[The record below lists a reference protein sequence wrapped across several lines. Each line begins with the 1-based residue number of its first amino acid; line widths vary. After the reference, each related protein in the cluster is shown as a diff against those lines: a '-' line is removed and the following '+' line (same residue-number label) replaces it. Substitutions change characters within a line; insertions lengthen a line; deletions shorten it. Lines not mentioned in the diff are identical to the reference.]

1 MKPLALREW
10 RYPRT
15 YRTVFAK
22 RPGFIYQADVMV
34 LKPLWNHI
42 FHDFDI
48 YTKYRPKDFALV
60 CIDVFSR
67 YVWAVA
73 MDKENL
79 VSTAAAINK
88 IFIHMGTPRIF
99 QGDQKIAKSFKKHL
113 KYRYPKVILFATK
126 PNETNKNTIVERVI
140 RTLKNDILKY
150 LYVRGFPEIRE
161 KFVGEEYVED
171 DITSEVLQ
179 EVCNMRNN
187 TIHRTIREKP
197 IDVFFG
203 RAPNR
208 QIIARKKYPQ
218 FNEYDLVLI
227 KPIRIRGEIGVKIF
241 GFEYDI
247 YIIVAKKGDKYQV
260 KSLYNFIHGIIEHN
274 KERKKKEEYWY
285 KPYELRKITPQQA
298 LAHLNSPL
306 VQAYLYRIYENP
318 DAIEDMRKYILKHYL
333 S

>member
-1 MKPLALREW
+1 
-10 RYPRT
+10 
-15 YRTVFAK
+15 
-22 RPGFIYQADVMV
+22 MV
-34 LKPLWNHI
+34 LKPLWSHI

-48 YTKYRPKDFALV
+48 YTKYRSKDYALV

-73 MDKENL
+73 MDKEDSK
-79 VSTAAAINK
+79 STATAINK
-88 IFIHMGTPRIF
+88 IFTHMGVPRIL
-99 QGDQKIAKSFKKHL
+99 QGDQKIAKSFKKYL
-113 KYRYPKVILFATK
+113 YSRYPKVFLFETK
-126 PNETNKNTIVERVI
+126 PYETNKNAIVERVI

-150 LYVRGFPEIRE
+150 LYVRGFPEIRG

-171 DITSEVLQ
+171 DTTSEVL
-179 EVCNMRNN
+179 EEICNTRNN

-208 QIIARKKYPQ
+208 QIITRKKYPQ
-218 FNEYDLVLI
+218 FNKDDLVLI

-247 YIIVAKKGDKYQV
+247 YIIVSKEGDKYKV
-260 KSLYNFIHGIIEHN
+260 KSLYNFIHGIKEHD
-274 KERKKKEEYWY
+274 KERKRKEDYWY

-306 VQAYLYRIYENP
+306 VQAYLYKVYENP
-318 DAIEDMRKYILKHYL
+318 DVIKDMRIYLLKLL

>member
-1 MKPLALREW
+1 MMNPLALREW

-22 RPGFIYQADVMV
+22 GPRDIYQADVMV

-42 FHDFDI
+42 FPEFYIH
-48 YTKYRPKDFALV
+48 TKYRPKDYALV

-73 MDKENL
+73 MDKEDS
-79 VSTAAAINK
+79 VSTAAAI
-88 IFIHMGTPRIF
+88 IQVFIHMGTPKVF
-99 QGDQKIAKSFKKHL
+99 QGDQKIAKSFKKYL
-113 KYRYPKVILFATK
+113 NSSYPKVSLFATK
-126 PNETNKNTIVERVI
+126 PNETNKNAIVERVI

-150 LYVRGFPEIRE
+150 LYVRGFPEIRG
-161 KFVGEEYVED
+161 KFVGEEYIED
-171 DITSEVLQ
+171 DTTSEVLQ

-208 QIIARKKYPQ
+208 QIITRKKYPQ
-218 FNEYDLVLI
+218 FNENDLVLI
-227 KPIRIRGEIGVKIF
+227 RPIRIRGEIGVKIF
-241 GFEYDI
+241 GFKYDI
-247 YIIVAKKGDKYQV
+247 YIIVLKEGDKYKV
-260 KSLYNFIHGIIEHN
+260 KSLYNFIHGIKEHD
-274 KERKKKEEYWY
+274 KERKKKEYWY

-306 VQAYLYRIYENP
+306 ARAYLYRVYENP
-318 DAIEDMRKYILKHYL
+318 DAIEDMRKYLFKHL